1 MRTPSIICGVMFL
14 GLSSAFAADTKEII
28 SMLKGG
34 DLVIVFRHG
43 ETDNRQKDIYPFK
56 FDDMTAQRQLS
67 EKGRETARQIGSALK
82 DLAIPV
88 GDVFAS
94 KLHRAIETAE
104 LLTGKQVV
112 GLDALTD
119 SSAGSA
125 SGMANPA
132 GANTKAGLAMRN
144 LVNTAPKTGTN
155 TLLVTHKTNFADAF
169 GKEAGDVQEAEAFVY
184 RPNSSGPPTLI
195 GRVEAAD
202 WTAQT
207 ANK

>member
-1 MRTPSIICGVMFL
+1 MRPLSIICGILLL
-14 GLSSAFAADTKEII
+14 GLSSAFAADSKEII
-28 SMLKGG
+28 SMLKKG
-34 DLVIVFRHG
+34 DLVMVFRHG
-43 ETDNRQKDIYPFK
+43 ETDNRQKDIYPFR

-82 DLAIPV
+82 QLAIPV
-88 GDVFAS
+88 GDVFTS
-94 KLHRAIETAE
+94 KLHRAIETGE

-125 SGMANPA
+125 SGMANPS
-132 GANTKAGLAMRN
+132 GADTKVGLAVRK

-169 GKEAGDVQEAEAFVY
+169 GQEAGDVQEAEAFVY
-184 RPNSSGPPTLI
+184 RPSSSGPPALI

-202 WTAQT
+202 WTALT
-207 ANK
+207 GNK